1 MEGERSEGG
10 GNDGG
15 EGGADAAGEGEA
27 AAAGEDGGERS
38 VLGDGLRRREGA
50 TTPETGGGAGHGQR
64 SMVVRLKF
72 LNDTERLAQVE
83 PQDTIGYIK
92 RYGGALHTAAHSPQY
107 SHC

>member
-10 GNDGG
+10 GNGG
-15 EGGADAAGEGEA
+15 EGGGADAAGEGEE
-27 AAAGEDGGERS
+27 AGEDGGERS

-50 TTPETGGGAGHGQR
+50 ATPEAGGEGQGQR
-64 SMVVRLKF
+64 NMVVRLKF

-92 RYGGALHTAAHSPQY
+92 RYRNALHTAPCTSTTKL
-107 SHC
+107 